1 MFGVAL
7 GDAEGCRDENVGD
20 ATKAEV
26 DVAEERAGAAP
37 VAAPVDWETAVS
49 EKANRML
56 RTRARI
62 FIDDYFSALNVKLFR
77 LLKRKQR
84 LHC

>member
-7 GDAEGCRDENVGD
+7 GDAEGCRDEGVRD
-20 ATKAEV
+20 ATGAEV
-26 DVAEERAGAAP
+26 DVAEETAGA
-37 VAAPVDWETAVS
+37 AAPVDWETAVS
-49 EKANRML
+49 EKRNRTL
-56 RTRARI
+56 RTRTRI

-77 LLKRKQR
+77 LLKRKQW